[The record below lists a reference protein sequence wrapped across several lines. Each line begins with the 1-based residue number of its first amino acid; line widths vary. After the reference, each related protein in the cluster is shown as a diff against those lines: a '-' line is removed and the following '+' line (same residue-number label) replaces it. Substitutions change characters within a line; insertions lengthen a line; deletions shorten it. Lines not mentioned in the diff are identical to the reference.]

1 MFHIV
6 SGNAAPKAF
15 GKPSGQPS
23 PKMTIDIGLGGG
35 SKPPPY
41 PIAFYSAGRW
51 STRVISAVSRVTSP
65 IPQMVPIS

>member
-23 PKMTIDIGLGGG
+23 PIMTIDIDPCGIFDMRFTLDMCYALDMPCGAIGIYIL
-35 SKPPPY
+35 SSCAATY
-41 PIAFYSAGRW
+41 RICF
-51 STRVISAVSRVTSP
+51 
-65 IPQMVPIS
+65 